1 MTTNIFNVNTQ
12 ACVLLVNK
20 LEQLHKSAFPLAVRG
35 TLNAAAFDVKMRTL
49 DESATQNFIR
59 RSPTFF
65 KRFSGVNRATGWNID
80 SMRAEVG
87 MTAEG
92 GGASELSAR
101 TAVANMEVQEE
112 GGKIT
117 EGLEYLPGAR
127 VSGDADKL
135 VRKNMRWNSSNVITK
150 ARASYSVKTHKLWK
164 STTKSRIIAEA
175 YMALQTGKLQQ
186 VFVNGRRAY
195 RQVTAISKTAK
206 GKIKIT
212 SKLISI
218 ARNSSQKPLTAT
230 HFSREAAER
239 TIPRIAGYFN
249 EQAQKQIDRIMRN

>member
-1 MTTNIFNVNTQ
+1 MANEYVFNINTQ
-12 ACVLLVNK
+12 ACVVLVNK

-49 DESATQNFIR
+49 DESATKNFVR

-80 SMRAEVG
+80 TMRSEVG

-92 GGASELSAR
+92 GGANELSAR
-101 TAVANMEVQEE
+101 TAVANMEVQDE

-117 EGLEYLPGAR
+117 DGLEYLSASR
-127 VSGDADKL
+127 SGGDPNRL
-135 VRKNMRWNSSNVITK
+135 VVGSKRWKKTNVIRGNFTK
-150 ARASYSVKTHKLWK
+150 SG
-164 STTKSRIIAEA
+164 TTKSRVIAAA
-175 YMALQTGKLQQ
+175 YMALKEKKLQA
-186 VFVNGRRAY
+186 VVIKGRKFY
-195 RQVTAISKTAK
+195 RQVTAISKTKK

-212 SKLISI
+212 SKLIY
-218 ARNSSQKPLTAT
+218 AVRNSNQKPISAT

-239 TIPRIAGYFN
+239 TIPRIPMYFN
-249 EQAQKQIDRIMRN
+249 VEAQKQIDRLWK